1 MKKII
6 FLAALL
12 FSQNVES
19 KEDFFVVNC
28 GRDEVMFSISTFP
41 FGMSL
46 SSKEICTCSKKN
58 WRGLGCDVDFRN
70 QILANEL
77 ARRNNLIIDDLLKGI
92 KYELEL

>member
-6 FLAALL
+6 FLTALL
-12 FSQNVES
+12 FSQSAES

-28 GRDEVMFSISTFP
+28 GRDDVMFSLSTFP

-46 SSKEICTCSKKN
+46 SSKEICACSRKN
-58 WRGLGCDVDFRN
+58 WRGLACDVDLRN
-70 QILANEL
+70 QLLANEL
-77 ARRNNLIIDDLLKGI
+77 ARKNSALIDKILKGI

>member
-6 FLAALL
+6 FLTALL
-12 FSQNVES
+12 LSQNVEGQ
-19 KEDFFVVNC
+19 EDFFVINC

-46 SSKEICTCSKKN
+46 SSKEICTCSRKN
-58 WRGLGCDVDFRN
+58 WKGLACDVDLRN
-70 QILANEL
+70 QLLANEL
-77 ARRNNLIIDDLLKGI
+77 ARKNSAIIDRILKGV